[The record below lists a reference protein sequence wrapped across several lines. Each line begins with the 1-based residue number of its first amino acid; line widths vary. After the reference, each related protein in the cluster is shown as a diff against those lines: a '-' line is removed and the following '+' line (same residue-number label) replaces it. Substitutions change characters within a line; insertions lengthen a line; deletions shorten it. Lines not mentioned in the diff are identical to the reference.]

1 MIQSWDEE
9 AGSGLG
15 CQLNIN
21 HGWASDH
28 FNPQQ
33 TSQLQWQDL
42 SLHHNLNDPTL
53 SEVENPRTDD
63 NQTPSAD
70 NLLLNTLHVCCS
82 FSKQDSKSVITRDLS
97 GYAGPSFGTDDIDIA
112 IHLKLSSLT
121 RQEAGHFVCRVKTHL
136 VVLEMLLSTDHC
148 QNM

>member
-1 MIQSWDEE
+1 M
-9 AGSGLG
+9 AGRLTISTLSKYHNYIDKVLAHLNLTTFNKDLG
-15 CQLNIN
+15 
-21 HGWASDH
+21 
-28 FNPQQ
+28 
-33 TSQLQWQDL
+33 SQFTI
-42 SLHHNLNDPTL
+42 PTL
-53 SEVENPRTDD
+53 SQIEKND
-63 NQTPSAD
+63 NKQTP
-70 NLLLNTLHVCCS
+70 NLVCCS

-136 VVLEMLLSTDHC
+136 VVLEMLLSTDPC